1 MDKSQRKS
9 MAVRVYGLIW
19 LIFKFLMDLID
30 ISPNLMDVPKI

>member
-9 MAVRVYGLIW
+9 MARVYGLIW
-19 LIFKFLMDLID
+19 LIFKFLMDLIA